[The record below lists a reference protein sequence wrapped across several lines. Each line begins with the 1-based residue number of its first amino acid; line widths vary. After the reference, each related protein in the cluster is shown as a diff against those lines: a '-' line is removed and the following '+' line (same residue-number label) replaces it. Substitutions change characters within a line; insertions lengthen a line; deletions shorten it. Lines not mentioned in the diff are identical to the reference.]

1 MISSRDT
8 LFVEFVSDT
17 SQSGIGFLANMG
29 TRPLESGSA
38 NSADTCGELITGDAG
53 EITSPNFPG
62 NYGNNQLCIWRITVS
77 YLKKL
82 QITIVSVYQ
91 TIKNNLIKPISV
103 EIFKDIFF
111 EIFLVD
117 ITLELQINCLTKVF

>member
-1 MISSRDT
+1 MRPPKMISSRDT

-38 NSADTCGELITGDAG
+38 NSAETCGELITADAG

-62 NYGNNQLCIWRITVS
+62 HYGDNQLCIWRITVNVM
-77 YLKKL
+77 KKL
-82 QITIVSVYQ
+82 SLTIVRH
-91 TIKNNLIKPISV
+91 LILS
-103 EIFKDIFF
+103 
-111 EIFLVD
+111 
-117 ITLELQINCLTKVF
+117 

>member
-82 QITIVSVYQ
+82 QITIVSVKKIL
-91 TIKNNLIKPISV
+91 TLK
-103 EIFKDIFF
+103 IFHP
-111 EIFLVD
+111 
-117 ITLELQINCLTKVF
+117 